1 MWEQLKRRSSY
12 QALPTLEPKKQTDL
26 FRDLHHPVF
35 QSIRIIQVYYP
46 LELFIVFF
54 SVFNYFFLFRL
65 KIQEIMESFKLKQL

>member
-35 QSIRIIQVYYP
+35 QSIRIIQVKA
-46 LELFIVFF
+46 
-54 SVFNYFFLFRL
+54 R
-65 KIQEIMESFKLKQL
+65 EI